1 MLSIFYES
9 SRFDLMSSPDVLLR
23 ASEYSMKSFLR
34 PLSQK
39 AAGAVG
45 DATGPAF
52 EERTPPPTPEFVIS
66 SAALFVRRNLTRI
79 AAVGALAFVAT
90 FGAALFIFN
99 KYSATAMI
107 VVDPRDAKVTQ
118 TSGVLANIGP
128 DFNAIESLSLIA
140 KSDGFLGTLVDKLDL
155 VHDTEFAGHGASD
168 AAIRLATIEKLRNRL
183 IVARRGTTYVIEATA
198 SSANSEMSAKLANTA
213 AQMIIDDQSGLRS
226 RASNTA
232 ATGIEGRLAELRA
245 RVDRAEEAAAD
256 LKAKLKVTD
265 AGQGSTLLQRRV
277 YELTQQLVLAG
288 AKTGEARA
296 RLEQLRKEGGGAS
309 ENPSQ
314 TSQSSVLNTL
324 RVQYATL
331 ARQFADQS
339 TVLGARHPE
348 VIGLNQQ
355 LDAVRRQIDGEIG
368 RMMTSAQTDVSRAQ
382 QQEDALA
389 RDLKQAQTE
398 SGELEPQLVKLG
410 ELDREAKAE
419 DAVYEAL
426 LGRQKELA
434 ETQNLE
440 PDEIRLVSKA
450 LPPTA
455 TTPGKAILAAGAAAV
470 GLLAGL
476 AVAFAR
482 EAMRGTLKTTRQVE
496 RVVGLD
502 VGALTPFVGAAPQV
516 AGALPQSPDLRP
528 WLVDLCSSLG
538 SEHDR
543 DDGEMILVAS
553 ALRGEGR
560 STIAANVAACLAGSG
575 ARVLLV
581 EADRA
586 PSSDT
591 RPRFGLIDVL
601 ERGSD
606 LKRAFVESETEDY
619 TLLPFGGRTLD
630 KNARANAAM
639 GGLTLRAALQ
649 LCRRWFDFVIV
660 DGPPV
665 LDSGQAKLLAR
676 EAGQTLFV
684 VEWDRTSQLSVNE
697 ALDRLDSSQTILLL
711 NKVDIERYRLLD
723 PGQSRSL
730 AAQAGY
736 FSRAA

>member
-90 FGAALFIFN
+90 FGAALFIFD

-168 AAIRLATIEKLRNRL
+168 AAVRLATIEKLRNRL

-476 AVAFAR
+476 AV
-482 EAMRGTLKTTRQVE
+482 
-496 RVVGLD
+496 
-502 VGALTPFVGAAPQV
+502 GALTPFVGAAPQV

-711 NKVDIERYRLLD
+711 NKVDIERYRLLA

-730 AAQAGY
+730 AAQGGY